1 MSASADH
8 AATVMQETLSGIP
21 TNDLI
26 AELAT
31 REGVE
36 LYQVKDEEKYIVQ
49 KIWNDGNGFIAQ
61 TLESYEG
68 PIRIIT
74 VVDP

>member
-31 REGVE
+31 REGIEVYTVGTEEEYLIKRMGVE
-36 LYQVKDEEKYIVQ
+36 ARHEV
-49 KIWNDGNGFIAQ
+49 
-61 TLESYEG
+61 LEAYHG
-68 PIRIIT
+68 PIRILT
-74 VVDP
+74 VVDE